1 MSSSPRLA
9 IIIPTCNRPQQ
20 LWDCVCSILLQMR
33 MTTDHIYI
41 VNDGEPKSVVDWT
54 FKVHIV
60 TVIEHCKDYYA
71 RASAV
76 NAGLELAIK
85 DGHDYGLILDD
96 DCTLHRDALHYHRGA
111 WNSGPEAFAKTLYV
125 GAIHQAPHYIDPRL
139 APEYGGLRAAL
150 MRYGGTVNLS
160 FPLKAM
166 MESGGFDVRFDGQWG
181 FEDAELY
188 SRLIL
193 RDGWEVT
200 YIRNAIADHEF
211 KDPATASYSRKIFN
225 KNMDLYEDLAAA
237 YRNKEE

>member
-1 MSSSPRLA
+1 
-9 IIIPTCNRPQQ
+9 
-20 LWDCVCSILLQMR
+20 MR
-33 MTTDHIYI
+33 TTTDDIYV
-41 VNDGEPKSVVDWT
+41 VNDGESGSVPDLSNRSSGGLE
-54 FKVHIV
+54 IYNV
-60 TVIEHCKDYYA
+60 TVIEHCKGYYA

-76 NAGLELAIK
+76 NAGLERAVK

-96 DCTLHRDALHYHRGA
+96 DCTLQPLALYHHRGA
-111 WNSGPEAFAKTLYV
+111 WNSGPAAFTKTLYV

-200 YIRNAIADHEF
+200 YVRNAIADHEF